1 MKRLVI
7 LSVIA
12 TTAALLLPGQARS
25 HDIYP
30 ADPAYAASPVVFT
43 FPAVRYGRDV
53 IRVRHI
59 RSSRVAKHAH
69 ARRVYGARLVRR
81 SVHVSRPSYRTRR
94 LAYHYAYPPTGYDP
108 LPYRFGP
115 LSAAIIVR
123 YTW

>member
-1 MKRLVI
+1 MKRPVI

-30 ADPAYAASPVVFT
+30 ADAYAAPAVVFT

-53 IRVRHI
+53 IRMRHV
-59 RSSRVAKHAH
+59 RSSRVAKRAH
-69 ARRVYGARLVRR
+69 ARRGARLVHR
-81 SVHVSRPSYRTRR
+81 SVHLARTSYRTRR
-94 LAYHYAYPPTGYDP
+94 LAYHYGYPPTGYDP

-115 LSAAIIVR
+115 LSAAIVVR
-123 YTW
+123 HNW